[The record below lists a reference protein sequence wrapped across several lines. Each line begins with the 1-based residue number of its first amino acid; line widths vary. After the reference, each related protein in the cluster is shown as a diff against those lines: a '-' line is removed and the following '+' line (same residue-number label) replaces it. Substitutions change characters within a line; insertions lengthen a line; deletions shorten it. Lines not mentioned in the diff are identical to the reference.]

1 MPGEPVPVPVVE
13 GLRAYLPGGG
23 DAAARRAAAG
33 ALDAACRGH
42 GFASAV
48 GLVDTGLAE
57 RAFAAAEAL
66 FAAPGNAARL
76 RRWNPG
82 DNMGFS
88 PMASEALDASGGRD
102 LKESFNVRCP
112 RRYENDFAGCP
123 AAFRDAA
130 LELWAALEAAGLGL
144 ATCAA
149 DALGLEPDFFAKTL
163 ESLELT
169 TLRFLH
175 YPPCPDAFPGPGGS
189 APVRL
194 GAHTD
199 FGLFTLLLVRGGE
212 EGLELAP
219 AELGEAGGGNSPLA
233 EWRPAEVVRGATLIN
248 TGALTARWTN
258 DVWKATGH
266 RVVVPSAAAAAR
278 HRYSIAFFI
287 DPDADAEVRVHPQLV
302 PSGEEPKVRTCG
314 GRGGGWRT
322 DLDTVR
328 ADQRRGI
335 HRCKAQQGRPG
346 RPGGAGAEGSSI
358 LSCSCSGAV
367 DCS

>member
-1 MPGEPVPVPVVE
+1 M
-13 GLRAYLPGGG
+13 
-23 DAAARRAAAG
+23 
-33 ALDAACRGH
+33 
-42 GFASAV
+42 
-48 GLVDTGLAE
+48 
-57 RAFAAAEAL
+57 
-66 FAAPGNAARL
+66 
-76 RRWNPG
+76 
-82 DNMGFS
+82 
-88 PMASEALDASGGRD
+88 
-102 LKESFNVRCP
+102 RCP

-123 AAFRDAA
+123 AAFRAAA

-163 ESLELT
+163 ELMEVSPRREERREERRTDLQEKLT

-189 APVRL
+189 VPVRL

-233 EWRPAEVVRGATLIN
+233 DWRPAAVARGATLIN

-266 RVVVPSAAAAAR
+266 RVVVPSAEAAAR

-287 DPDADAEVRVHPQLV
+287 DPDAEAEVRVHPRLV
-302 PSGEEPKVRTCG
+302 PPGEEPKYGPTTGAAYIAAKLSEAARA
-314 GRGGGWRT
+314 GREAAAAK
-322 DLDTVR
+322 DPQLSR
-328 ADQRRGI
+328 AP
-335 HRCKAQQGRPG
+335 A
-346 RPGGAGAEGSSI
+346 AEK
-358 LSCSCSGAV
+358 
-367 DCS
+367 